1 VVDGNQTKEVEMKI
15 NEVTSTNVDEYD
27 VPDNFEVDPK
37 HKEIND
43 LGRKME
49 AMAQT
54 MDKDDKDGV
63 LATGFSRLGPVL
75 AEFGAGGMSA
85 NNMADVVKKSQLT
98 KEIVV
103 KLMQKAKAAPEPESE
118 FKTKATRTKMRTEP
132 KKSNVSVAKA
142 PWDK

>member
-1 VVDGNQTKEVEMKI
+1 MKI
-15 NEVTSTNVDEYD
+15 NEVTSKNVNEYD
-27 VPDNFEVDPK
+27 VPDNFEVNPK

-49 AMAQT
+49 ALAQT

-63 LATGFSRLGPVL
+63 FATGFSRLGPVL

-85 NNMADVVKKSQLT
+85 NNMEDVVKKSSLS

-132 KKSNVSVAKA
+132 KKSKVSVAKA